1 MACGAFCCPR
11 RCITVHPCLVFRIF
25 IAKPVGTEAARS
37 VGAFQRG
44 FVVDCSV
51 APADGPNQPKK
62 EGQPVFWLAW
72 IVSVAYFSEV
82 MRLLAKL
89 AT

>member
-1 MACGAFCCPR
+1 MRNQGALKLRGLWGLFSAVLRRIVQWDRLMAS
-11 RCITVHPCLVFRIF
+11 T
-25 IAKPVGTEAARS
+25 S
-37 VGAFQRG
+37 Q
-44 FVVDCSV
+44 
-51 APADGPNQPKK
+51 K